1 MTPTESI
8 TLMNPVAALVAGLVA
23 SLHCVGMCGP
33 LGCAILQG
41 GDSKGHAGGVVSYQL
56 GRIVSYAALGMLSG
70 ALGGRLIAT
79 VGGLPTQILP
89 LAFAFVIVFAL
100 TGWDRRFARF
110 AWVESLS
117 RRAMLRALKTPRSIR
132 GLALGLTT
140 PLLPCGFLYSMI
152 WVAALTGSAGQG
164 ALVMAC
170 FSLGSAPAIAGALLG
185 WERFAV
191 RLSPQSIGR
200 VQKGMALLAAGVLV
214 ARGFFEFDAAAF
226 ANGEGFCFTLR

>member
-8 TLMNPVAALVAGLVA
+8 ALMNPVAAWVAGLVA

-33 LGCAILQG
+33 LGCAVLQDG
-41 GDSKGHAGGVVSYQL
+41 NANGRARGIASYQL
-56 GRIVSYAALGMLSG
+56 GRVVSYAALGLLSG
-70 ALGGRLIAT
+70 ALGGRLIAM
-79 VGGLPTQILP
+79 VGGLPTQVLP
-89 LAFAFVIVFAL
+89 LAFALVIVFAL
-100 TGWDRRFARF
+100 AGLDRRFARF
-110 AWVESLS
+110 AWVEELS
-117 RRAMLRALKTPRSIR
+117 RRAMRRALKTPQAIR

-170 FSLGSAPAIAGALLG
+170 FALGSAPALAGALLG
-185 WERFAV
+185 WERLAV
-191 RLSPQSIGR
+191 RLSPQSLGR
-200 VQKGMALLAAGVLV
+200 VQKGIALLAAGVLV
-214 ARGFFEFDAAAF
+214 ARGFFEFDATAF